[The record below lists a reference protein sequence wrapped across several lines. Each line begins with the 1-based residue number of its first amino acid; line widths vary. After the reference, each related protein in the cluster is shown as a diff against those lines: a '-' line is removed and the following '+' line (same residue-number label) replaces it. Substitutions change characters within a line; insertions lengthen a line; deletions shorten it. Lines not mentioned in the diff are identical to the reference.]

1 MSTSAVESTHAPPA
15 ARSIREVV
23 FGVNDG
29 LVSIAGVM
37 VSVTISNMS
46 RHEVVVAG
54 FAAMV
59 AATVSM
65 ALGQFLS
72 TRAEHEFFQSEWER
86 EMREVRE
93 VPDEERREVEEI
105 LVNKGFTSEEATNFT
120 KRLMKDETQWVDFM
134 MKEELGI
141 MMEDSS
147 QSWKDAVVMALSVIA
162 GSLPPIIPF
171 LLPIPTS
178 SALMWSIICAISAAF
193 LLGTLKAVVARGSW
207 WRSGIQFLLVTG
219 AAVAVGVVVG
229 KALGGLAGVIG
240 G

>member
-1 MSTSAVESTHAPPA
+1 MSPATVEVTHAPPA

-29 LVSIAGVM
+29 LVSITGVV
-37 VSVTISNMS
+37 VSVTISNLG
-46 RHEVVVAG
+46 RHAILVAG
-54 FAAMV
+54 IAAMV

-72 TRAEHEFFQSEWER
+72 TRAEHEYFQAEWER
-86 EMREVRE
+86 EMREVQE
-93 VPDEERREVEEI
+93 VPDEEQREVEEI
-105 LVNKGFTSEEATNFT
+105 LINKGFTTEEATNFT
-120 KRLMKDETQWVDFM
+120 QRLMKDKHQWVDFM

-147 QSWKDAVVMALSVIA
+147 QSFTDAGVMALSVIA
-162 GSLPPIIPF
+162 GSVPPIVPF
-171 LLPIPTS
+171 LFPIPTS
-178 SALMWSIICAISAAF
+178 AALLWSVGLAIATAF
-193 LLGTLKAVVARGSW
+193 LLGTLKSVVARGSW
-207 WRSGIQFLLVTG
+207 WRSGLQFLLVT
-219 AAVAVGVVVG
+219 AAAVGVGVLVG

>member
-1 MSTSAVESTHAPPA
+1 MSSSTVEATHAPPA

-29 LVSIAGVM
+29 LVSITGVV
-37 VSVTISNMS
+37 VSVTISSMA
-46 RHEVVVAG
+46 RHAIVVAAL
-54 FAAMV
+54 AAMV

-72 TRAEHEFFQSEWER
+72 SRAEHEYFQAEWDR
-86 EMREVRE
+86 EMREVHE
-93 VPDEERREVEEI
+93 TPEEERREVEEI
-105 LVNKGFTSEEATNFT
+105 LLQKGFTQEEAANFT
-120 KRLMKDETQWVDFM
+120 KRLMKDTDQWVDFM

-141 MMEDSS
+141 MMEDTS
-147 QSWKDAVVMALSVIA
+147 QSWKDAGVMGLSVIA
-162 GSLPPIIPF
+162 GSLPPILPF
-171 LLPIPTS
+171 VFPIPTAH
-178 SALMWSIICAISAAF
+178 ALIWSIGLAILTAF

-207 WRSGIQFLLVTG
+207 WRSGIQFLLVTT

-229 KALGGLAGVIG
+229 KALGGLAGVVG